1 MREYQ
6 AGICG
11 SYEYRMIEKTNQQLM
26 NNFHKCCSWVAEN
39 CPNLNITIKC
49 KGDNDKWLKFI
60 VENGKAFLECGP
72 WGWGFDIALSNTET
86 ATFVRGSMQRRP
98 QSFNNVFFFHNHL
111 LVNFLQEWSTIKNT
125 LIEQEQ
131 KQTLIFSD
139 DFQP

>member
-1 MREYQ
+1 
-6 AGICG
+6 
-11 SYEYRMIEKTNQQLM
+11 
-26 NNFHKCCSWVAEN
+26 
-39 CPNLNITIKC
+39 
-49 KGDNDKWLKFI
+49 LKFI
-60 VENGKAFLECGP
+60 VENGKAFLECGS

-86 ATFVRGSMQRRP
+86 ATFVRGSMQRWP
-98 QSFNNVFFFHNHL
+98 QSFSNVFFFHNHL